1 MANFITEN
9 ITYMNTKYT
18 LKNFRVFDEQGATFE
33 LAPLTILTGCNSSG
47 KSSMTKSIMLLS
59 PLMSKYKEDIQ
70 AGRFGGFSGTGFSS
84 YNLDFTR
91 GKHKLGSLEKVINWN
106 GQQNTFSVTYSV
118 FSYALLESVDVTL
131 TFGKFSSD
139 KNNQTLHAQLQK
151 IEVSH
156 EGRIFYQYK
165 CADPN
170 AKIIGFNNK
179 EISIPFAKEDAAHV
193 NLADWKNKLING
205 LHLLELGYTIECIQG
220 DIQAL
225 EEGYGYDAKFQY
237 GAWDSLLEFYGE
249 DFINNVLTIYHSLE
263 KRLPIHV
270 KELCKNFNFDNL
282 KKIDGGRI
290 DWEKS
295 EQKFEFPYHHLYS
308 LRKLMDDLNSVSKD
322 QIIQYAEN
330 RFVNAENIKNEWY
343 NNDVYKQWI
352 HDIFAAYIDS
362 NYDNFSDFYANY
374 ENEDL
379 KNEFVYFGTK
389 GGHTR
394 TLSEGS
400 YIDLFAG
407 TANPVEN
414 RLFGSPF
421 KEGKAWKDMSKREQF
436 KCIFWCLQGF
446 AKYENLS
453 TVYGIP
459 EPSLQLIDI
468 LREYATLACAELF
481 ANCDF
486 LTETDFIEIDRSN
499 AQRIY
504 SFTAQGTDFNQT
516 IDMYYNADDTVYYD
530 YDYNHLNGKTY
541 QKGSFA
547 QKWLKELT
555 GLDGFRLEQA
565 PEGVGYYVFLQ
576 KNMPSGEAID
586 VSLADVGYGV
596 TPLLSMLL
604 RMELVL
610 GSHLDNPGYATIFIE
625 EPESNLHPKVQS
637 RLAEIFAD
645 AVENYPIHVVV
656 ETHSEYLI
664 RKLQVLVAEKMIQ
677 PEKIALHYLYSP
689 DNELREEDE
698 KAEPQVKLI
707 NILSDGSLS
716 DSFGSG
722 FFDEATKR
730 YQDLMRN

>member
-1 MANFITEN
+1 
-9 ITYMNTKYT
+9 MNTTYT
-18 LKNFRVFDEQGATFE
+18 LKNFRVFDEQGSTFE

-91 GKHKLGSLEKVINWN
+91 GRHKLGSLEKVINWN
-106 GQQNTFSVTYSV
+106 GKQNTFSVTYSV
-118 FSYALLESVDVTL
+118 FSYALLETVDVTL
-131 TFGKFSSD
+131 TFGKSSLN

-151 IEVSH
+151 VEVSH
-156 EGRIFYQYK
+156 EGCIFYQYK

-179 EISIPFAKEDAAHV
+179 EISSPFAKEDAAHV
-193 NLADWKNKLING
+193 NLADWKDKLING

-225 EEGYGYDAKFQY
+225 EEGYGYVAKFQY
-237 GAWDSLLEFYGE
+237 GAWDSLLGFYGE

-263 KRLPIHV
+263 KRLPSHV

-282 KKIDGGRI
+282 KVIDGGRI
-290 DWEKS
+290 DWENS

-330 RFVNAENIKNEWY
+330 RFINAEKVKNEWY
-343 NNDVYKQWI
+343 NNDVYKQWV
-352 HDIFAAYIDS
+352 HEIFAAYIDS
-362 NYDNFSDFYANY
+362 DFEKFSDFYSCY

-379 KNEFVYFGTK
+379 KCEFVYFGTK
-389 GGHTR
+389 GGYTR

-407 TANPVEN
+407 TASPVESG
-414 RLFGSPF
+414 LVGSPF
-421 KEGKAWKDMSKREQF
+421 KAGKAWKDMSKQEKF

-446 AKYENLS
+446 AGYEDLS
-453 TVYGIP
+453 PLGGP
-459 EPSLQLIDI
+459 EPNLPLISI
-468 LREYATLACAELF
+468 LREYATFVCAELF

-504 SFTAQGTDFNQT
+504 SFSAQGTDFNQT
-516 IDMYYNADDTVYYD
+516 IDKYYNSDDTVYYD

-555 GLDGFRLEQA
+555 GLDGFKLEQA

-645 AVENYPIHVVV
+645 AVEIYPIHLVL

-664 RKLQVLVAEKMIQ
+664 RKLQVLVANDKIK
-677 PEKIALHYLYSP
+677 PETIALHYLYSP
-689 DNELREEDE
+689 DIELRNEDE
-698 KAEPQVKLI
+698 KDMPQVKRI
-707 NILSDGSLS
+707 NINSNGLLSEN
-716 DSFGSG
+716 FGSG
-722 FFDEATKR
+722 FLDEAGNSQLDIIRKAR
-730 YQDLMRN
+730 GIE